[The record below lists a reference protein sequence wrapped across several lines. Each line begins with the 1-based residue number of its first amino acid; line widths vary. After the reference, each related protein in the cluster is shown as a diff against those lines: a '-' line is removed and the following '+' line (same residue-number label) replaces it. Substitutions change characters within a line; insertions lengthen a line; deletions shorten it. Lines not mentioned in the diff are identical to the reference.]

1 MAENATRFWRAMTF
15 RQLNGRR
22 VRLTAHNGELILEI
36 KLAPGFGRSLGSRQN
51 LIAGMKFGE
60 LFHEGHDG
68 FMELSR
74 QNADIEIE
82 LLPDKPTYET
92 ITDRDEIREGD
103 IAVAKDGNH
112 YPILGANDG
121 RITIDVYGQS
131 ITLSRENFDHSLRP
145 KLQLPDHPGLW
156 RDGEDNLYEAWKA
169 NSGILF
175 LRQSRRNG
183 HWISGDV
190 IPIDRALE
198 GEDSVTLAEL
208 AKQSPFTEI
217 EVNI

>member
-1 MAENATRFWRAMTF
+1 MAENATRFWRTMTF

-92 ITDRDEIREGD
+92 ITDRDEIREGGHRSRQGRQPLSD
-103 IAVAKDGNH
+103 PRCERRPYHHRCIRAKH
-112 YPILGANDG
+112 
-121 RITIDVYGQS
+121 
-131 ITLSRENFDHSLRP
+131 
-145 KLQLPDHPGLW
+145 HP
-156 RDGEDNLYEAWKA
+156 
-169 NSGILF
+169 
-175 LRQSRRNG
+175 Q
-183 HWISGDV
+183 
-190 IPIDRALE
+190 P
-198 GEDSVTLAEL
+198 
-208 AKQSPFTEI
+208 
-217 EVNI
+217 